1 MTLSNWKVNNQQRR
15 NKFKKIN
22 NKSKKVNNKSK
33 KSNKDRFKNNIKS
46 QSKNPLIEKS
56 YIF

>member
-56 YIF
+56 Y